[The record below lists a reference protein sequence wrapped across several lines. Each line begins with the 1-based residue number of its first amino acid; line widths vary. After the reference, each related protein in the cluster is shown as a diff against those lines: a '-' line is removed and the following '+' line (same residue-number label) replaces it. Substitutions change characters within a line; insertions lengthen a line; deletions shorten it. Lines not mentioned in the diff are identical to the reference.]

1 MGLKDVLGGDLD
13 SWEGLTGSETLN
25 SLRRELAPLKHVY
38 HAMERTRTYQRYK
51 VTVFERFVSPHLVK
65 AWFALGSSKASLIE
79 YDDPPIQN
87 VEYMM
92 EACGEPELILS
103 DKRYAPGAIVREYVY
118 ARRGLTLSVAEPF
131 ASSVNMD
138 RRIIH
143 LQLFPPSTLE
153 SYMTDIGLDSHPF
166 PRMHL

>member
-1 MGLKDVLGGDLD
+1 MDLKAVLDGDLD
-13 SWEGLTGSETLN
+13 SWEGLTGAETLDC
-25 SLRRELAPLKHVY
+25 LRREFAPLRHEY
-38 HAMERTRTYQRYK
+38 HAIERTRTYQRYK
-51 VTVFERFVSPHLVK
+51 VTVFERFVAPYLIK
-65 AWFALGSSKASLIE
+65 TWFALGSSKASLIE
-79 YDDPPIQN
+79 YDNPPIQN
-87 VEYMM
+87 MEYMM

-103 DKRYAPGAIVREYVY
+103 DKRYAAGAIVREYIY
-118 ARRGLTLSVAEPF
+118 ARRGLTLSIAEPF

-153 SYMTDIGLDSHPF
+153 SYMIEIGIDSHPF